1 MTKPKDQVKDLA
13 TRRPPGIKR
22 KPLVPDVQ
30 KTCLIIHQRTQFG
43 QTEADRDTLLLAGLE

>member
-30 KTCLIIHQRTQFG
+30 KTCLIIRQRTRFG
-43 QTEADRDTLLLAGLE
+43 QTEAERDTLLFAGLE